1 MKMSKSTTDTRLH
14 PPCTFCS
21 LLDSS
26 SLPCSFSVT
35 PASLSVTHTLSLIPL
50 LSTAHLQQLPT
61 GHGVICKHCSSQTQ
75 HSYNRRLFGL
85 LMYHYWNTVTTVR
98 HETAVQSDISTQSQ
112 FTSFTY
118 RKERFNPFINE
129 SADKQEQI
137 SAKQVQLLCI

>member
-1 MKMSKSTTDTRLH
+1 MQKENTLNIHLHSTKDEDVKKHHWHQAPPSLHFLFPFRLIFTTLQLQRYTR
-14 PPCTFCS
+14 PPQS
-21 LLDSS
+21 
-26 SLPCSFSVT
+26 
-35 PASLSVTHTLSLIPL
+35 HTLSLIPL

-61 GHGVICKHCSSQTQ
+61 VITGHSVICKHCSSQRQ

-118 RKERFNPFINE
+118 RKERFNPFIN
-129 SADKQEQI
+129 
-137 SAKQVQLLCI
+137 